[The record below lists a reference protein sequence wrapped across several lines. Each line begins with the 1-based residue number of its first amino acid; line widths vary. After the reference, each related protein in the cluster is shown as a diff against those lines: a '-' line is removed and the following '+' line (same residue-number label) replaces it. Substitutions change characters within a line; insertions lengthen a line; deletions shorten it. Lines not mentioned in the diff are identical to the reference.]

1 MTPEALQYLQRRL
14 DDARN
19 LRLMP
24 FTRDR
29 PDVVSSALASAGGA
43 LEALRGVGLIS
54 DAEASE
60 WNARFWEAITGERL
74 PELPAVADE
83 DALPSV
89 TDMATA
95 VAVPVPG
102 AEAAAPP
109 IPAFQA
115 IGFRRLIPGPDE
127 ERAHGP
133 GVLRIVALLVFEDGV
148 EVDWLFSFPPD
159 ADLFAPERDAVAGD
173 LAALPP
179 QEQADRL
186 RYRDHLLRY
195 RAVPYDFALSDDVGT
210 AYQPHGG
217 GAGGGPVTIHGHQGF
232 TPTLPAEATR
242 VYIDAGEAK
251 FTMTIA

>member
-24 FTRDR
+24 FTRER
-29 PDVVSSALASAGGA
+29 PDVVSSALASAGGV
-43 LEALRGVGLIS
+43 LEALRGVGLLS

-60 WNARFWEAITGERL
+60 WHARFWEAITGERL

-89 TDMATA
+89 MDTATA

-102 AEAAAPP
+102 VEATAPP
-109 IPAFQA
+109 IAAFQA
-115 IGFRRLIPGPDE
+115 IGFRRLIAGPDE
-127 ERAHGP
+127 ERPFGP

-148 EVDWLFSFPPD
+148 EVDWLYSFPPD
-159 ADLFAPERDAVAGD
+159 AELFAAERDAVAGD

-210 AYQPHGG
+210 PYQPHGG
-217 GAGGGPVTIHGHQGF
+217 GAGGGPVTIRGHQSF
-232 TPTLPAEATR
+232 TPTLPAQARR
-242 VYIDAGEAK
+242 VYVDAGEAR
-251 FTMTIA
+251 FTLSVA